1 MFAVMDFWSRDRLQI
16 GGFHQKGPSIN
27 CVINFSFHKNWKSKT
42 PRYLPKLPQTGV
54 KMIWSFNFDITF
66 IKFWYFYLIQD
77 IPSTWSVLKV
87 SYSRKEILVSSILS
101 KNELENVNFCPSLL
115 RQKFF
120 VRFLGELKNQTTLSI
135 LTDLYQI
142 KYKFIRSKY
151 TFSIG

>member
-101 KNELENVNFCPSLL
+101 KNELENVNFYPSLL
-115 RQKFF
+115 SRGRIFLF
-120 VRFLGELKNQTTLSI
+120 VFWENWKNQKSPFEINWPLPKAF
-135 LTDLYQI
+135 Q
-142 KYKFIRSKY
+142 
-151 TFSIG
+151 